1 MSKLAY
7 ILLALAACFFASYV
21 AHAGELK
28 IPNQLSAGQGFSIP
42 TSGTGTAT
50 FYLIGPGGV
59 IKRALHLGD
68 AVNVAAE
75 ETRAAGRYVAVLRS
89 GDSSDTKVFF
99 VTPAK
104 PAALNFLARPSRVPT
119 AKPDAIGGVAF
130 VFDGYKN
137 LVLAPVPVNFSL
149 SLEKS
154 APASRT
160 VPAKNGIAWVQM
172 ASGRSQGAGQF
183 VASLP
188 ATDVS
193 VRRVVQQ
200 VAGDACNLHMKAQT
214 MAKTIAVETDPIRD
228 CSGNAVPDG
237 TIVTFTETDSRGL
250 STVDARVKRGI
261 ASAELPLS
269 ENATISVASGVVL
282 GNEVHIS
289 WASQGNGSA
298 GAARANLTFKDG
310 IATDGGRANAEGS
323 ATGGRE

>member
-1 MSKLAY
+1 MSKLGY
-7 ILLALAACFFASYV
+7 ILLALATCLFASYV
-21 AHAGELK
+21 AHAGELN
-28 IPNQLSAGQGFSIP
+28 IPNQLSSGQGFSIP

-50 FYLIGPGGV
+50 FYLIGPAGV
-59 IKRALHLGD
+59 IKRAVHLGD
-68 AVNVAAE
+68 AVNVAGE

-89 GDSSDTKVFF
+89 GDSNDTKVFF
-99 VTPAK
+99 VTPGK

-119 AKPDAIGGVAF
+119 AKPDAISGVAF

-137 LVLAPVPVNFSL
+137 LMIESVPVNFSL
-149 SLEKS
+149 AVEKS

-160 VPAKNGIAWVQM
+160 VPAKDGIAWIQM
-172 ASGRSQGAGQF
+172 ASGRSQGAAQF

-200 VAGDACNLHMKAQT
+200 VAGDACNLHMKAQA
-214 MAKTIAVETDPIRD
+214 MAKTIVVETDPIRD

-261 ASAELPLS
+261 ARAELPLS
-269 ENATISVASGVVL
+269 ENATISVAAGVVL
-282 GNEVHIS
+282 ENEVHIR
-289 WASQGNGSA
+289 WASPGSGGA
-298 GAARANLTFKDG
+298 GAARANLKFKDG